1 VSNEDAGSVRSL
13 SLSKFS
19 LKSLFKTHIE
29 KFNLEEKLEEISERE
44 GRRLLEVEEMREKLN

>member
-1 VSNEDAGSVRSL
+1 MPDLWEAYLYQKSHSNRS
-13 SLSKFS
+13 SKP
-19 LKSLFKTHIE
+19 HIE